1 VSDLMRM
8 AIALGLTLPAAGLL
22 IAGMK
27 LDNPD
32 LKSAGMWVGGFANGY
47 MATDAFYQWGRSR
60 EEG

>member
-1 VSDLMRM
+1 MRA
-8 AIALGLTLPAAGLL
+8 AIALGLTLPAMVLL
-22 IAGMK
+22 GTGMK
-27 LDNPD
+27 LNNPY